1 MTPSRL
7 LGAALGALL
16 LAGLAATIYPLL
28 IERGAASEL
37 VTLVQGLA
45 IAATALTLLLPVAAI
60 MFRLVR
66 QDEPPLK

>member
-1 MTPSRL
+1 VTPSRL

-28 IERGAASEL
+28 IEHGAATEL